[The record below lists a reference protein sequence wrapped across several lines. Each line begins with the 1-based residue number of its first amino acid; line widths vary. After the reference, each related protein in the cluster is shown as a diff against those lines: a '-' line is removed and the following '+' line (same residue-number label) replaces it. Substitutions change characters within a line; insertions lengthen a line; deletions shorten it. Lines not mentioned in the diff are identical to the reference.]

1 MGSKNSKTP
10 ILHAL
15 HPVSL
20 KFPQCCLRVTVPVFD
35 WWWSFPALWRKI
47 VEQLFLYLSPPG
59 DWRCDVTGFVLT
71 GTEVVSQALL
81 QVTDGVM
88 SLAVCSQAVSQAQP
102 FITSQIK
109 PLKMVAMPAYGV
121 ISPDY
126 GMFRVKHLQPLE
138 TLKSV
143 KVDTE
148 HWQSRVLY
156 STFYIIIYII
166 ASSLKWI
173 CEGAGICGLSLLEA
187 IQYGGMC
194 DHFHLHCHAGG

>member
-1 MGSKNSKTP
+1 M
-10 ILHAL
+10 
-15 HPVSL
+15 
-20 KFPQCCLRVTVPVFD
+20 
-35 WWWSFPALWRKI
+35 
-47 VEQLFLYLSPPG
+47 
-59 DWRCDVTGFVLT
+59 
-71 GTEVVSQALL
+71 SQALL

-126 GMFRVKHLQPLE
+126 GMFRAKHLQPLE

-148 HWQSRVLY
+148 H
-156 STFYIIIYII
+156 
-166 ASSLKWI
+166 
-173 CEGAGICGLSLLEA
+173 
-187 IQYGGMC
+187 
-194 DHFHLHCHAGG
+194 